1 MIRFFINNFNPNKIK
16 HGSGLIYSGLISIF
30 LGLLVIFV
38 PEILIAFIAFIFISS
53 GLALFGWGINIRRL
67 QNQFQHVKI
76 NIEE

>member
-1 MIRFFINNFNPNKIK
+1 MIRFFINNINPSRLY

-30 LGLLVIFV
+30 LGLLIIFV
-38 PEILIAFIAFIFISS
+38 PEILIALIAFIFIST
-53 GLALFGWGINIRRL
+53 GLALFGWGLSIKRL